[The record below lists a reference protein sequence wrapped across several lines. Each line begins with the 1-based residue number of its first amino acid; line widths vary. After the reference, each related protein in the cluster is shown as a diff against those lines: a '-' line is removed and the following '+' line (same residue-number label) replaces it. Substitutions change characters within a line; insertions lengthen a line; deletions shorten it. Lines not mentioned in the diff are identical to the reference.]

1 MRPTVSC
8 DRFGFAPALAGGAPR
23 SLLGL
28 GFRPDSCRGM
38 PIASQWW
45 LNARLVRVGPKP
57 LTASRT
63 QQGAN

>member
-38 PIASQWW
+38 PIASQ
-45 LNARLVRVGPKP
+45 
-57 LTASRT
+57 
-63 QQGAN
+63 